1 MKFNIVFRILLGL
14 SSLLV
19 ISTYFLPLWAISLW
33 APQYPEGL
41 TIEIWF
47 NDVKGDVDII
57 NGLNHYIGMK
67 HIKPE
72 MFPEFIFLKYII
84 AAFIAFGLGV
94 AIIGTVK
101 ALKVF
106 CTVSVLGGIIALA
119 DFYRWGYDYGHN
131 LDPTAPINVP
141 GMSYQP
147 PVLGYKDLLNF
158 RAFSIPDVGGWII
171 VAVGTIAFMALAFHW
186 FSQRKI
192 KANKAALL
200 AFPLLIALLSSCGDT
215 KPEITFGKDD
225 CHYCKMKLMDTKYG
239 LAVVTPKGKTY
250 KFDDFHCYQN
260 FIKETPTEI
269 KKTYVVAFDQASTLI
284 EAESAVFVQGEGVKS
299 PMGSGIAFFT
309 NESNALS
316 SFPNFERKG
325 KFADLKNE

>member
-1 MKFNIVFRILLGL
+1 MKFNIAFRILLGL

-47 NDVKGDVDII
+47 NDVKGDVDVI

-72 MFPEFIFLKYII
+72 MFPEFIYLKYII
-84 AAFIAFGLGV
+84 AAFIVFGLSV

-106 CTVSVLGGIIALA
+106 CTVSILGGITALA

-158 RAFSIPDVGGWII
+158 TALSIPDTGGWII
-171 VAVGTIAFMALAFHW
+171 VGVGAIAFMALAFYW
-186 FSQRKI
+186 FSQKKI

-200 AFPLLIALLSSCGDT
+200 AFPIMLALISSCGNS
-215 KPEITFGKDD
+215 KPEMNFGKDD
-225 CHYCKMKLMDTKYG
+225 CHYCKMKLMDNKFG
-239 LAVVTPKGKTY
+239 VAVVTPKGKTY
-250 KFDDFHCYQN
+250 KFDDFYCYNN
-260 FIKETPTEI
+260 FIKESATEI
-269 KKTYVVAFDQASTLI
+269 EKTYVVPFNEAGTLI
-284 EAESAVFVQGEGVKS
+284 ESTHAFFVKGENVKS

-309 NESNALS
+309 NETSALNS
-316 SFPNFERKG
+316 YPTYQLKG
-325 KFADLKNE
+325 KFEVLLND

>member
-1 MKFNIVFRILLGL
+1 
-14 SSLLV
+14 
-19 ISTYFLPLWAISLW
+19 
-33 APQYPEGL
+33 
-41 TIEIWF
+41 
-47 NDVKGDVDII
+47 
-57 NGLNHYIGMK
+57 MK

-72 MFPEFIFLKYII
+72 MFPEFLYLKYII
-84 AAFIAFGLGV
+84 AAFIVFGLSV
-94 AIIGTVK
+94 AFIGTVK

-106 CTVSVLGGIIALA
+106 CTVSVLGGITALA

-158 RAFSIPDVGGWII
+158 TALSIPDVGGWII
-171 VAVGTIAFMALAFHW
+171 VAVGAVAFMALAFHW
-186 FSQRKI
+186 FSQKKL

-200 AFPLLIALLSSCGDT
+200 AFPLFLALISSCGDT
-215 KPEITFGKDD
+215 KPEISFGKDD
-225 CHYCKMKLMDTKYG
+225 CHYCKMKLMDSKYG
-239 LAVVTPKGKTY
+239 IALVTPKGKTY

-269 KKTYVVAFDQASTLI
+269 KKTYVVAFDQAGTLI
-284 EAESAVFVQGEGVKS
+284 EAENAVFVQGENIKS
-299 PMGSGIAFFT
+299 PMGSGVAFFV
-309 NESNALS
+309 EEKNALA

-325 KFADLKNE
+325 KFAELNNE

>member
-14 SSLLV
+14 SSILV

-47 NDVKGDVDII
+47 NDVKGDVDVI

-84 AAFIAFGLGV
+84 AAFIAFGLSV

-106 CTVSVLGGIIALA
+106 CITSVLGGITALA

-158 RAFSIPDVGGWII
+158 TALSIPDLGGWII
-171 VAVGTIAFMALAFHW
+171 VAVGAIAFIALAYHW

-200 AFPLLIALLSSCGDT
+200 TFPLLVALLSSCGDT
-215 KPEITFGKDD
+215 KPEISFGKDD
-225 CHYCKMKLMDTKYG
+225 CHYCKMKLMDNKYG
-239 LAVVTPKGKTY
+239 LAIVTPKGKTF

-260 FIKETPTEI
+260 FIKETTTEI

-284 EAESAVFVQGEGVKS
+284 EAESAVFVQGEGIKS